1 MEATR
6 TLLTALLLVF
16 NQGESMAGSCRFRAQ
31 GITTVAKVFD
41 IVMEH

>member
-6 TLLTALLLVF
+6 TLLTALLLVL
-16 NQGESMAGSCRFRAQ
+16 NQGEDMAGSLRFQDQ
-31 GITTVAKVFD
+31 GVTIVAKVFD